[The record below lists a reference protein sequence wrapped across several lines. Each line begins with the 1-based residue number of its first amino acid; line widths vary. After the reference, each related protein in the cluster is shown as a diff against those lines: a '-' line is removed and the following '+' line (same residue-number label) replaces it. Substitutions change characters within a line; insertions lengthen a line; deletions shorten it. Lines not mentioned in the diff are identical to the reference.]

1 MGKADVITSLL
12 DLCRIPHAIGVVIL
26 KWLCLSYR
34 RIEMSNIELH
44 IIHQILWFRNVNGA
58 SVSML
63 FLHKVAL
70 AVYDSVFRKLSQIIA
85 MLGF

>member
-1 MGKADVITSLL
+1 
-12 DLCRIPHAIGVVIL
+12 
-26 KWLCLSYR
+26 
-34 RIEMSNIELH
+34 MSNIELH